1 MSGGRKDPAFDT
13 LMQLDRLEELREE
26 LLELGVTTVAELDA
40 RIAELEAEVEDMPE
54 ADDGGDGPL

>member
-1 MSGGRKDPAFDT
+1 MPDHAGDHTFDK

-26 LLELGVTTVAELDA
+26 LLELGVTTLAELDA
-40 RIAELEAEVEDMPE
+40 RIAALEAEVKDMPD